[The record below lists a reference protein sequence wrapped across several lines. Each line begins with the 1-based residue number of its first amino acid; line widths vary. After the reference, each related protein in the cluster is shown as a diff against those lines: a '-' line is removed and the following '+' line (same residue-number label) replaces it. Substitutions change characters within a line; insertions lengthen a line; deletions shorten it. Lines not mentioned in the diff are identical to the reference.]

1 MLKVLYALKSSTEAI
16 TTLIG
21 AHKVDIL
28 REDESLIN
36 VAVRKSYDLVLL
48 EGETDILPSIKAID
62 PRVEIIFFGRKEDMV
77 EGIKQGAY
85 AYFSF
90 PIEIER
96 LKDTIDSIADM
107 AVLRQENAKLEKQ
120 LSTNY
125 TFFSGVVGRNPRM
138 LEIFTFIKRM
148 APYYKT
154 LLIMGGTGTG
164 KEVIAKTLHSL
175 STVSKNPFTVCDCG
189 ALVETLVESELFGH
203 KKGSFTG
210 AIADNTG
217 FFETVGDGTLFLDE
231 IGELPLPSQAS
242 LLRVLQTGEFKRV
255 GDQRVLKAKCRV
267 ISATNKDLQ
276 NEVKKGNF
284 REDLYYRITQF
295 TVNIPPLRERK
306 DDIPLMV
313 RYFLERFSEGT
324 GKKVLGISRPAQI
337 ILMSYD
343 WPGNVRELENS
354 LEQAAILTTESF
366 IRVGDLPEYI
376 TKISHETSYHRSCL
390 DDVVKKHIE
399 EALIRCKGNRSHASE
414 VLGISRRSLLRKIE
428 KYSIKLP
435 LEESF
440 TKTAH
445 LAH

>member
-1 MLKVLYALKSSTEAI
+1 MLKMLYALKSLPEAI

-28 REDESLIN
+28 REDESLLTF
-36 VAVRKSYDLVLL
+36 AARKSYDLVLL
-48 EGETDILPSIKAID
+48 EGEINILPSIKAVD
-62 PRVEIIFFGRKEDMV
+62 PRAEVILFGHGEDMV
-77 EGIKQGAY
+77 EAIKQGAY

-90 PIEIER
+90 PIELER

-107 AVLRQENAKLEKQ
+107 AVIRQENAGLEKQ

-125 TFFSGVVGRNPRM
+125 TFFNGVVGRNPRM
-138 LEIFTFIKRM
+138 LEIFTFLKRM

-154 LLIMGGTGTG
+154 LLITGETGTG

-175 STVSKNPFTVCDCG
+175 SPVSKNPFAVCDCG

-210 AIADNTG
+210 AIADSTG

-231 IGELPLPSQAS
+231 ISELPLPAQAN

-255 GDQRVLKAKCRV
+255 GDQRILKAKCRF

-276 NEVKKGNF
+276 NEVKTGNF
-284 REDLYYRITQF
+284 REDLFYRITQF
-295 TVNIPPLRERK
+295 TINIPPLRERK

-313 RYFLERFSEGT
+313 RYFLERFSNGT

-343 WPGNVRELENS
+343 WPGNVRELENA
-354 LEQAAILTTESF
+354 LERAAILTTESF
-366 IRVGDLPEYI
+366 IRVDDLPEYI
-376 TKISHETSYHRSCL
+376 TKISHETLHHPSCL

-399 EALIRCKGNRSHASE
+399 EALGRCKGNRSHASKI
-414 VLGISRRSLLRKIE
+414 LGISRRSLLRKIE
-428 KYSIKLP
+428 KYSIKP
-435 LEESF
+435 PFEQ
-440 TKTAH
+440 TYT
-445 LAH
+445 

>member
-1 MLKVLYALKSSTEAI
+1 MLKILYALKSSTEAI
-16 TTLIG
+16 TALIG
-21 AHKVDIL
+21 AHKVDVP
-28 REDESLIN
+28 REDESLLN
-36 VAVRKSYDLVLL
+36 VAARKSYDLILL
-48 EGETDILPSIKAID
+48 EGEINFIPTIKAID
-62 PRVEIIFFGRKEDMV
+62 PRAEVILFGHREDMV
-77 EGIKQGAY
+77 EAIKQGAY

-90 PIEIER
+90 PIELER
-96 LKDTIDSIADM
+96 LKDTIDSITDM

-125 TFFSGVVGRNPRM
+125 TFFNGVVGRNPRM
-138 LEIFTFIKRM
+138 LEIFTFLRRM

-154 LLIMGGTGTG
+154 LLIMGETGTG
-164 KEVIAKTLHSL
+164 KEVIARNLHSL
-175 STVSKNPFTVCDCG
+175 NAVSKNPFTVCDCG

-210 AIADNTG
+210 AIADNAG
-217 FFETVGDGTLFLDE
+217 FFETVGEGTLFLDE

-295 TVNIPPLRERK
+295 TINIPPLRERK

-313 RYFLERFSEGT
+313 RCFLERFSEGT

-366 IRVGDLPEYI
+366 IRVDDLPEYI
-376 TKISHETSYHRSCL
+376 TKKSHGTSYHPLCL

-399 EALIRCKGNRSHASE
+399 EALITCNGNRSHASKI
-414 VLGISRRSLLRKIE
+414 LGISRRSLLRKIE
-428 KYSIKLP
+428 KYSIKPP
-435 LEESF
+435 LEQSF

-445 LAH
+445 LAQ

>member
-1 MLKVLYALKSSTEAI
+1 MLRILYALKSSTEAI
-16 TTLIG
+16 TALIG
-21 AHKVDIL
+21 AHKVDVL
-28 REDESLIN
+28 REDESLLN
-36 VAVRKSYDLVLL
+36 VAARKSYDLILL
-48 EGETDILPSIKAID
+48 EGEINFIPTIKAID
-62 PRVEIIFFGRKEDMV
+62 PRAEVILFGHREDMV
-77 EGIKQGAY
+77 EAIRQGAY

-90 PIEIER
+90 PIELER
-96 LKDTIDSIADM
+96 LKDTIDSITDM

-120 LSTNY
+120 LSANY
-125 TFFSGVVGRNPRM
+125 TFFNGVVGRNPRM
-138 LEIFTFIKRM
+138 LEIFTFLRRM

-154 LLIMGGTGTG
+154 LLIMGETGTG
-164 KEVIAKTLHSL
+164 KEVIARNLHSL
-175 STVSKNPFTVCDCG
+175 SAVSKNPFTVCDCG

-210 AIADNTG
+210 AIADNAG
-217 FFETVGDGTLFLDE
+217 FFETVGEGTLFLDE

-255 GDQRVLKAKCRV
+255 GDQRVLKAKCKV

-295 TVNIPPLRERK
+295 TINIPPLRERK

-313 RYFLERFSEGT
+313 RCFLERFSEGT

-366 IRVGDLPEYI
+366 IRVDDLPECI
-376 TKISHETSYHRSCL
+376 TKISHESSHNPSCL

-399 EALIRCKGNRSHASE
+399 EALITCNGNRSHASKI
-414 VLGISRRSLLRKIE
+414 LGISRRSLLRKIE
-428 KYSIKLP
+428 KYSIEPP
-435 LEESF
+435 LEQSF

-445 LAH
+445 PIH